1 MALMNMAQLVKKY
14 GKQPEKQKEGLS
26 KEIKE
31 IKRLLEVVDKKCGE
45 KLTRKKKDNNK
56 KK

>member
-1 MALMNMAQLVKKY
+1 MNELIKKY
-14 GKQPEKQKEGLS
+14 GKSPEKQKAGLS

-31 IKRLLEVVDKKCGE
+31 VINKMNDAKKLLENVDKKCGD
-45 KLTRKKKDNNK
+45 KLTRKDKNK